1 MPNFIQGANLWARWG
16 CENGWRS
23 RHRFSD
29 ALKPMQRPNAE
40 IRPCRGFDQRS
51 STDGLRPYLGKV
63 VSGLSKRTPRKVG
76 HTARNSRQR
85 LIHLFG
91 ILRARCLPCTCAMFT
106 VRRTNCK
113 HLKFVKRVCELLD
126 TAPSERVR
134 SVRVAPSSLF
144 KVPVYCTL

>member
-1 MPNFIQGANLWARWG
+1 MAKVGGTRMVGARA
-16 CENGWRS
+16 S
-23 RHRFSD
+23 VFD

-51 STDGLRPYLGKV
+51 STGGLRPYLGKV
-63 VSGLSKRTPRKVG
+63 SLRTVITHSTEGRPHG
-76 HTARNSRQR
+76 AEFAPAADQSIRN
-85 LIHLFG
+85 I
-91 ILRARCLPCTCAMFT
+91 TCAMFT
-106 VRRTNCK
+106 GRRTNCK